1 MDKGIDKEKEV
12 LKYLKNIVNK
22 LINLNARIHQLEQK
36 QVEMEKIVCSG
47 FAYINKGMRA
57 NNEAWQQTKTIM
69 SELANVQEETR
80 DDLADYGGTI
90 QESTWIKIIWV

>member
-47 FAYINKGMRA
+47 FAYINKGLKA
-57 NNEAWQQTKTIM
+57 YGEAAQQTKAVIT
-69 SELANVQEETR
+69 ELANIQEETR
-80 DDLADYGGTI
+80 DDLADCSGTI
-90 QESTWIKIIWV
+90 RECTWR